1 MKIRGNL
8 RLDARPGLEH
18 VPRAMAMKFKVRWA
32 AYLLLVPT
40 VPLLPL
46 VGCQHKLIYFPRPY
60 EPVETKAFLADGG
73 RPIEARTGQGKQTA
87 WLRLPK
93 SLPAKRL
100 WLVCAGNAS
109 LALEM
114 RHIIEPN
121 LSRED
126 AVLYFD
132 YPGYGGNEGAS
143 NPARLRE
150 SLKAILP
157 LATQACGIAET
168 EISEKVIVFGHSL
181 GAAVGLIAAH
191 EFGLKRAVLVSPF
204 TSTMDM
210 AKVMLGMPL
219 GFIVTHR
226 FDNRKGVA
234 ELAASGGRAWI
245 IHGKDDEVIP
255 AAMGSELAAIGKD
268 AVRLLILP
276 GAGHNDI
283 FALAPHAIAE
293 AMRDITK
300 DQPVVRQ

>member
-1 MKIRGNL
+1 
-8 RLDARPGLEH
+8 
-18 VPRAMAMKFKVRWA
+18 MAKKFKIRWA
-32 AYLLLVPT
+32 AYLLLVPAI
-40 VPLLPL
+40 PLLPL
-46 VGCQHKLIYFPRPY
+46 AGCQHKLIYFPRPY
-60 EPVETKAFLADGG
+60 DPEMPRAFLAERGQS
-73 RPIEARTGQGKQTA
+73 IEVKTGQGRQTA
-87 WLRLPK
+87 WLRAPDR
-93 SLPAKRL
+93 LPAKRL

-114 RHIIEPN
+114 RYIIEPN

-132 YPGYGGNEGAS
+132 YPGYGGNEGS
-143 NPARLRE
+143 TTPARVRK

-157 LATQACGIAET
+157 LAAKACDIPE
-168 EISEKVIVFGHSL
+168 SEVPDRVIVFGHSL
-181 GAAVGLIAAH
+181 GAAVGLIASH

-226 FDNRKGVA
+226 YDNRKAVA
-234 ELAASGGRAWI
+234 ELAGRGGRAWI

-255 AAMGSELAAIGKD
+255 SAMGSELAAIGKD
-268 AVRLLILP
+268 AVRLILLP

-283 FALAPHAIAE
+283 FGLAPHAISE
-293 AMRDITK
+293 AMREITK
-300 DQPVVRQ
+300 DPPPVGR